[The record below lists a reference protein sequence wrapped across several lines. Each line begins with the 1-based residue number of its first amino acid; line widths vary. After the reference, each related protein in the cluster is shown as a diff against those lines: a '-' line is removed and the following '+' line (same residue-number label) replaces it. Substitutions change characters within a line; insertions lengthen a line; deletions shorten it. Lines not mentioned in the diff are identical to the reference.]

1 MCTYTV
7 DMRTVFQGMVLM
19 TDRNCNNIGPVLKK
33 KLPNKDRLDGKFDS
47 LEYYEKYE
55 NKNT

>member
-1 MCTYTV
+1 
-7 DMRTVFQGMVLM
+7 MRTVFQGMVLM
-19 TDRNCNNIGPVLKK
+19 TNCNCNNIGPVLKK